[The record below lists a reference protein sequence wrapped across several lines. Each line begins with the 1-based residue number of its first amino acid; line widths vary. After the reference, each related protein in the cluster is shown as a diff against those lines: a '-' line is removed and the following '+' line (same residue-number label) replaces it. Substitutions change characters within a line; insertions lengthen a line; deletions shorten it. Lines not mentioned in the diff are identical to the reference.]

1 VRRINLPGT
10 ASEGAEM
17 KSLRIVLLSSLV
29 LSLFSISAMAKEPA
43 DGCPPPT
50 GWTDK
55 DCSIAYTGFSFLD
68 AITLNPRVFGLL
80 HAQELIDEA
89 SSGTND
95 PACAPRME
103 KMTKKIHGNF
113 FHKGCEKADIRDVQ
127 EIIDQANRDKVFC
140 RPSSETGVGYDVYSE
155 KRIREYVLEQL
166 REKNPELCK

>member
-1 VRRINLPGT
+1 MKSFRFVLFSAFVIAVSAT
-10 ASEGAEM
+10 AS
-17 KSLRIVLLSSLV
+17 
-29 LSLFSISAMAKEPA
+29 MAHEPPPS
-43 DGCPPPT
+43 CPPPT
-50 GWTDK
+50 PMTDL

-68 AITLNPRVFGLL
+68 AITLNPKVFGLI
-80 HAQELIDEA
+80 HAQELLDEA

-103 KMTKKIHGNF
+103 KMTKKIRGGL

-140 RPSSETGVGYDVYSE
+140 RRSDTVAVGYDLYNE
-155 KRIREYVLEQL
+155 KRIREYVIEQL